1 MNRVNLFNLLNNI
14 IPTYSVGQ
22 IRGTIKKD
30 LCILR
35 KGVDIPSSSNAL
47 GHWDSWYIDIYSPY
61 STSNIDSIIEQ
72 IKDELKAFAEIESLQ
87 SGDYYDEV
95 LRAFSNTMTIRIP
108 NIY

>member
-1 MNRVNLFNLLNNI
+1 MNRVNLFILLNNI

-22 IRGTIKKD
+22 IRGTIEKD

-35 KGVDIPSSSNAL
+35 RGVDLPSASNSL

-61 STSNIDSIIEQ
+61 SVTNVDDIINR
-72 IKDELKAFAEIESLQ
+72 IKVELKDYAEIESLQ
-87 SGDYYDEV
+87 SGDYYDE
-95 LRAFSNTMTIRIP
+95 LMRAFSNTVTIRIP